1 MFAVTVP
8 CATPRRTRQ
17 CDFAMTPSRG
27 SERYHN
33 PTPVNERTQDQSPKP
48 RLSPETVAQL
58 REALKHW
65 IDGDG
70 ADETTLGNALH
81 AAAREARD
89 RGIRAEELL
98 VTLKTTWFEVGGAP
112 AVPHSASPSDQKRL
126 DELVTAC
133 IKAYYE

>member
-1 MFAVTVP
+1 
-8 CATPRRTRQ
+8 
-17 CDFAMTPSRG
+17 MTPSRG
-27 SERYHN
+27 FEQYQN
-33 PTPVNERTQDQSPKP
+33 PTPVNERTQGQSPKP

-58 REALKHW
+58 REALKDW
-65 IDGDG
+65 IEGDR
-70 ADETTLGNALH
+70 AETILGNALH

-112 AVPHSASPSDQKRL
+112 TVPHSASPSDQKRL